1 MKEYTIIIEQDEAG
15 FYVGEVAEL
24 PGCHTQA
31 RDIDTLMDRIR
42 EAIDLWLEESGT
54 EGPFNTFIKVEKI
67 AV

>member
-15 FYVGEVAEL
+15 YYVGEVAEL

-31 RDIDTLMDRIR
+31 RDVDTLMVRIR
-42 EAIDLWLEESGT
+42 EAIDLWLEEFGAV
-54 EGPFNTFIKVEKI
+54 GPFNTFIKVEKI